1 MYLIIG
7 LLIGGIVISGFMAVK
22 TGREERES
30 ENEWIEQEGNVFIAR
45 MNEEKER
52 KVVKGASEA

>member
-22 TGREERES
+22 TGREERAS

-45 MNEEKER
+45 MHEEKER
-52 KVVKGASEA
+52 KVEKSASEA